1 VPYLGR
7 KQREL
12 QRRVDL
18 ILQVGRELLLDSGY
32 RGLTMTRIAE
42 LTEYSKG
49 TIYQHFSCKEEIVQ
63 KLAAKSTEKLVELLL
78 RVQSYQGSALL
89 KLGLVAEA
97 MFLFY
102 RLYPV
107 EFSLLSTIRSKA
119 VRERIS
125 AKHYAELESRVQAAM
140 GIVKEIISE
149 GVKNDELELDK
160 TLIPEEL
167 AAGVWF
173 MLYGALNLHEGKS
186 QEDDEIDKYF
196 QLTRKNFQYYVAC
209 WPWASANDERAG
221 VEELRRCVS
230 AAKNELFTDEVA
242 GLGKQ
247 VVKPNLCT

>member
-1 VPYLGR
+1 MPYLGR
-7 KQREL
+7 KQRDL

-18 ILQVGRELLLDSGY
+18 ILRVGRELLLSSGY
-32 RGLTMTRIAE
+32 RGLTMARIAE

-78 RVQSYQGSALL
+78 RVQSYQGGALL

-125 AKHYAELESRVQAAM
+125 AQHYAELESREQDAM

-149 GVKNDELELDK
+149 GVHSNELELDK
-160 TLIPEEL
+160 FLIPEEL

-186 QEDDEIDKYF
+186 QEDGEIDGYF

-209 WPWASANDERAG
+209 WPWSSANDERAG
-221 VEELRRCVS
+221 VEELGRCVN
-230 AAKNELFTDEVA
+230 AAKNELFFEEVA
-242 GLGKQ
+242 HLGKQ
-247 VVKPNLCT
+247 VVKPSLTT